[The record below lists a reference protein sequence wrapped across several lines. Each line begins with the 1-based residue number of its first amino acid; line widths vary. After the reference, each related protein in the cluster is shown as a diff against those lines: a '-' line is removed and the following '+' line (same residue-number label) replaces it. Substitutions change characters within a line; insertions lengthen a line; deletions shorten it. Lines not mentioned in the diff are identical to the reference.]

1 MQTHLNNKILILV
14 VIQHNQRMLNSFR
27 TWTGRELISRTGS
40 TEQDT
45 RILFESDFAV
55 VSHGTESDPIFKY
68 GNKKALELFEMSW
81 EEFTQTPSRNS
92 AEPVEQEQ
100 RARFMEQVTRDG
112 FVDNYEGIRVS
123 KTGRRF
129 LVKNAI
135 VWNVLDYDG
144 KYCGQAATFSEWS
157 YLQTVCKL

>member
-1 MQTHLNNKILILV
+1 MQIIKSQIFTPE
-14 VIQHNQRMLNSFR
+14 VIQHNQRMLNSFKK
-27 TWTGRELISRTGS
+27 WTGRELISRTGS
-40 TEQDT
+40 PEQDT
-45 RILFESDFAV
+45 GILVESDFAV

-81 EEFTQTPSRNS
+81 EEFTQMPSRNS

-100 RARFMEQVTRDG
+100 RARFMDEVTRAG

-123 KTGRRF
+123 KTGRRY

-135 VWNVLDYDG
+135 VWNVLDESG
-144 KYCGQAATFSEWS
+144 KYCGQAATFSEWE
-157 YLQTVCKL
+157 YI